1 MEKLIKVDSSKIV
14 KVFGVSDS
22 NLKLIQSEFLTT
34 ITYRDDTIFIRG
46 ESEQVKSV
54 FNIFKE
60 IIYVLKNKNTITLND
75 VKSLIMI
82 IKSESN
88 NDNSISNGF
97 GSFIYNG
104 KAGPVIPRSDGQL
117 KCIKAID
124 SNDLIF
130 ITGPAGT
137 GKTFL
142 SIVYAMS
149 FFKKQKFEKIILCRP
164 AVEAGENLGFLPG
177 DLKEKIDP
185 YLTPLY
191 DSLEKIIPK
200 ENLNSLLS
208 DKKIEIMPLAYMRGR
223 TLENCFLILDEAQNT
238 TNMQMKMFLTRLGVG
253 SKAVITGD
261 TTQIDLKNKTDS
273 GLDKA
278 MEILKNIKGIGFVKM
293 DDMDI
298 MRHQLVKKIVKA
310 YTK

>member
-1 MEKLIKVDSSKIV
+1 MLNIISRGDIDFNKNLDYQIMFGSKGAICARTKGQKDYYNIV
-14 KVFGVSDS
+14 K
-22 NLKLIQSEFLTT
+22 
-34 ITYRDDTIFIRG
+34 R
-46 ESEQVKSV
+46 
-54 FNIFKE
+54 
-60 IIYVLKNKNTITLND
+60 ND
-75 VKSLIMI
+75 VTF
-82 IKSESN
+82 
-88 NDNSISNGF
+88 SI
-97 GSFIYNG
+97 
-104 KAGPVIPRSDGQL
+104 
-117 KCIKAID
+117 
-124 SNDLIF
+124 
-130 ITGPAGT
+130 GPAGT
-137 GKTFL
+137 GKTFMAVAFAVSAL
-142 SIVYAMS
+142 TSKEVDRIV
-149 FFKKQKFEKIILCRP
+149 LCRP

-185 YLTPLY
+185 YLAPLY

-223 TLENCFLILDEAQNT
+223 TLEDCFLILDEAQNT

-278 MEILKNIKGIGFVKM
+278 MEILKNINGIGFVKM

>member
-34 ITYRDDTIFIRG
+34 IIYRDDTIFIRG

-54 FNIFKE
+54 YNIFKE

-88 NDNSISNGF
+88 NDKSISNGF

-104 KAGPVIPRSDGQL
+104 KTGPVIPRSDGQL

-137 GKTFL
+137 GKNVFIYCL
-142 SIVYAMS
+142 
-149 FFKKQKFEKIILCRP
+149 R
-164 AVEAGENLGFLPG
+164 N
-177 DLKEKIDP
+177 
-185 YLTPLY
+185 
-191 DSLEKIIPK
+191 
-200 ENLNSLLS
+200 
-208 DKKIEIMPLAYMRGR
+208 
-223 TLENCFLILDEAQNT
+223 
-238 TNMQMKMFLTRLGVG
+238 
-253 SKAVITGD
+253 VI
-261 TTQIDLKNKTDS
+261 
-273 GLDKA
+273 
-278 MEILKNIKGIGFVKM
+278 F
-293 DDMDI
+293 
-298 MRHQLVKKIVKA
+298 
-310 YTK
+310 

>member
-1 MEKLIKVDSSKIV
+1 MEKLIKLNSSKIV
-14 KVFGVSDS
+14 KVFGASDS

-54 FNIFKE
+54 FNTFKE

-88 NDNSISNGF
+88 NDKSMSNGF
-97 GSFIYNG
+97 GMCIYYG

-117 KCIKAID
+117 KCIKSID
-124 SNDLIF
+124 SNDLTF

-142 SIVYAMS
+142 SIAYAMS

-185 YLTPLY
+185 YLAPLY

-310 YTK
+310 YIK

>member
-1 MEKLIKVDSSKIV
+1 M
-14 KVFGVSDS
+14 
-22 NLKLIQSEFLTT
+22 
-34 ITYRDDTIFIRG
+34 
-46 ESEQVKSV
+46 
-54 FNIFKE
+54 
-60 IIYVLKNKNTITLND
+60 
-75 VKSLIMI
+75 
-82 IKSESN
+82 
-88 NDNSISNGF
+88 
-97 GSFIYNG
+97 
-104 KAGPVIPRSDGQL
+104 
-117 KCIKAID
+117 
-124 SNDLIF
+124 
-130 ITGPAGT
+130 
-137 GKTFL
+137 
-142 SIVYAMS
+142 
-149 FFKKQKFEKIILCRP
+149 
-164 AVEAGENLGFLPG
+164 GFLPG

-185 YLTPLY
+185 YLAPLY

-200 ENLNSLLS
+200 DNLNSLLS

-278 MEILKNIKGIGFVKM
+278 LEILKNIKGIGFVKM

>member
-14 KVFGVSDS
+14 KVFGVYDS

-60 IIYVLKNKNTITLND
+60 IIYVLNNKNTITLND
-75 VKSLIMI
+75 VKSIIMI
-82 IKSESN
+82 MKSESN
-88 NDNSISNGF
+88 NDKSISNGI

-104 KAGPVIPRSDGQL
+104 KVGPVIPRADGQL

-124 SNDLIF
+124 SNDLTF

-149 FFKKQKFEKIILCRP
+149 FFKKQKFEKITLCRP

-185 YLTPLY
+185 YLAPLY

-298 MRHQLVKKIVKA
+298 MRHKLVKKIVKA

>member
-54 FNIFKE
+54 FNTFKE
-60 IIYVLKNKNTITLND
+60 IIYILNNKNTITLND
-75 VKSLIMI
+75 VKSIIMVM
-82 IKSESN
+82 KLESN
-88 NDNSISNGF
+88 NDNSISNGL

-124 SNDLIF
+124 SNDLTF

-185 YLTPLY
+185 YLAPLY

-208 DKKIEIMPLAYMRGR
+208 NKKIEIMPLAYMRGR

-298 MRHQLVKKIVKA
+298 MRHKLVKKIVKA